1 MLNKKP
7 LRVEYRFVDH
17 EQLDRQKRLDDA
29 FDVIFDEIELDDTER
44 INNKNKYEHPIT
56 INR

>member
-29 FDVIFDEIELDDTER
+29 FDVIFDEIVAEYLER
-44 INNKNKYEHPIT
+44 INNKNKYDHPNT